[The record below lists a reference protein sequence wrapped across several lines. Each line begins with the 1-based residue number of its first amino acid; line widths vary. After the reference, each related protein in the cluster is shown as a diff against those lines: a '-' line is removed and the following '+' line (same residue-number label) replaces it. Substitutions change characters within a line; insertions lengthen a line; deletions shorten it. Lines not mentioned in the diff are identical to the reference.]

1 MASGKRF
8 VKHLPMDNPL
18 REFIRIF
25 GLVERVMQPYFAR
38 FGISG
43 SQWGVLVNLY
53 RSELKGCKG
62 LPLREL
68 SERLLIRPPSVTG
81 LVDRLERSSLVR
93 RVSSAKDLRVRL
105 GRGLSR
111 VPWQVAD
118 GVLEVRPCTCGARPA
133 AARSAQPRGPRV
145 AGGAVV
151 LGSACLGGERFAAA
165 ADPSNLQSREHMSKL
180 ESNG

>member
-1 MASGKRF
+1 
-8 VKHLPMDNPL
+8 MDNSL

-25 GLVERVMQPYFAR
+25 GLVERIMQPYFAR

-93 RVSSAKDLRVRL
+93 RVSSAKDLRVRQIQLTSGGRHLVERILAVHDDQVSKVL
-105 GRGLSR
+105 GGLSPEEQSQLR
-111 VPWQVAD
+111 RLLATWGRHLEGLLEQENAEPETK
-118 GVLEVRPCTCGARPA
+118 GSHLVLTGNC
-133 AARSAQPRGPRV
+133 
-145 AGGAVV
+145 
-151 LGSACLGGERFAAA
+151 
-165 ADPSNLQSREHMSKL
+165 
-180 ESNG
+180 